1 MWTCK
6 RCETLNED
14 EQSTCALCDEPR
26 AVKEEQQRTSNKN
39 SFSANNQQSS
49 QSRQD
54 ADENNS
60 QKDREP
66 RKKNRIA
73 ILIGVLCVLLL
84 AAVVAIVVLVS
95 RQSAYQGV
103 PQVTEPP
110 AIPMETMAPQMNDA
124 GQPVSSSV
132 DDHQIVIDSI
142 YSGTA
147 DVVDEFRWG
156 AAIDA
161 SGTVWI
167 WDQNDYV
174 ARPSDITDAAEIY
187 TAGVDWSARLFV
199 VKKDGSVWWTEL
211 YWENKTLNYGLQK
224 ISGLEN
230 IIDLEIID
238 SMDLGLL
245 ALDAQGQVWVFGN
258 GKYGVFGLGA
268 DDNQFETST
277 AIEGLPPIRK
287 IQCIYNDF
295 EPGYSM
301 VVAQATSGEFY
312 YWGTNLLTSGSKKY
326 SNTPAPIDFATTSSN
341 WSLFESVQVER
352 SAYFAW
358 LDEKGSLSIYEN
370 NSQPTDYSELG
381 SFIYQ
386 NGGISGLYLLDE
398 NGSVYGYGYYTSG
411 CLLTEAFA
419 SFMKPAKVN
428 ELKDNQSI
436 IAVAFGGW
444 ETTAL
449 YQDGRIGIWEQS
461 DDINICITDVR
472 FIQDESGGDFKL
484 AMNTSERTVEENNN
498 NGIQIG
504 DVTLTVESTGD
515 YLAKLIPTN
524 ETINQSD
531 AYIAGMTYD
540 ANTVHVSIDDC
551 RLINKDGIGLG
562 TMLPGALIQLT
573 NLDTQT
579 TWERTQNS
587 DSLIDPFTDLPSG
600 EYRYTVSKAG
610 YITYTSPTFELNY
623 VSGADNEYVW
633 ASYSLIEEGSVF
645 SNGFQIQI
653 TDLAGNPVAS
663 KKFNIISLIAC
674 ESTEG
679 LNNYSMMTLGDRID
693 EDGMI
698 TSDGWAPTNLYSL
711 KKGSIAIIS
720 FDDSLNWSQ
729 GTIAGQCIL
738 IRAN

>member
-49 QSRQD
+49 QNRQD

-66 RKKNRIA
+66 RKKNQLV
-73 ILIGVLCVLLL
+73 ILICVLSVLLL
-84 AAVVAIVVLVS
+84 AAVVAIIVLVTKPTTS
-95 RQSAYQGV
+95 LSKTANSEGEEDQTALM
-103 PQVTEPP
+103 P
-110 AIPMETMAPQMNDA
+110 ANY
-124 GQPVSSSV
+124 
-132 DDHQIVIDSI
+132 DHQIVIDTI
-142 YSGTA
+142 YPS
-147 DVVDEFRWG
+147 VSDEFRWG

-161 SGTVWI
+161 SGTVWL

-174 ARPSDITDAAEIY
+174 ARPSDITDAAAIY

-199 VKKDGSVWWTEL
+199 VKKDGSVWWTKL
-211 YWENKTLNYGLQK
+211 YWENKALKYGFQK
-224 ISGLEN
+224 ISGLED
-230 IIDLEIID
+230 ITDLEIID
-238 SMDLGLL
+238 AFELGLF
-245 ALDAQGQVWVFGN
+245 AIDTQGQIWAYGT
-258 GKYGVFGLGA
+258 GKYSAFTGEPDSRQLNSPEIIDGIP
-268 DDNQFETST
+268 
-277 AIEGLPPIRK
+277 AIQK
-287 IQCIYNDF
+287 IQCVYHNYY
-295 EPGYSM
+295 PGYCM
-301 VVAQATSGEFY
+301 VVAQAVSGEFY
-312 YWGTNLLTSGSKKY
+312 YWGTNLFHGLAGSY
-326 SNTPAPIDFATTSSN
+326 REFSNTPVPIKFSTKSSN
-341 WSLFESVQVER
+341 WSLFQSVQDYGSV
-352 SAYFAW
+352 YFAW
-358 LDEKGSLSIYEN
+358 LDEQGTLSIYEN
-370 NSQPTDYSELG
+370 KKSPTNYSRLG
-381 SFIYQ
+381 SFGYQ
-386 NGGISGLYLLDE
+386 RGDISGLFLLD
-398 NGSVYGYGYYTSG
+398 GSGSLYGYGYYTSG
-411 CLLTEAFA
+411 CPFTSKFLD
-419 SFMKPAKVN
+419 KNQPAYIS
-428 ELKDNQSI
+428 ELSDNQSI
-436 IAVAFGGW
+436 VAVAFGGW

-472 FIQDESGGDFKL
+472 FIQDESGSDFKL

>member
-49 QSRQD
+49 QNRQD

-95 RQSAYQGV
+95 RQSAHQGA
-103 PQVTEPP
+103 PQITEAP
-110 AIPMETMAPQMNDA
+110 AGPAETMAPLNDEDQMA
-124 GQPVSSSV
+124 LVPVNE
-132 DDHQIVIDSI
+132 DHRIVIDSI
-142 YSGTA
+142 IDPALGDY
-147 DVVDEFRWG
+147 FRWG
-156 AAIDA
+156 AVIDHT
-161 SGTVWI
+161 GTIWI
-167 WDQNDYV
+167 WNQND
-174 ARPSDITDAAEIY
+174 DIAHRCDLSGATAIY
-187 TAGVDWSARLFV
+187 TNGMDGAARLFV
-199 VKKDGSVWWTEL
+199 VKDDGSVWWTKL
-211 YWENKTLNYGLQK
+211 DWENQTPQYEFEKIPGLK
-224 ISGLEN
+224 N
-230 IIDLEIID
+230 IVDLEIID
-238 SMDLGLL
+238 EFELGLF
-245 ALDAQGQVWVFGN
+245 ALDVQGQVWVYGN
-258 GKYGVFGLGA
+258 GKYGVFAMGQDGNYLTTPEVIDG
-268 DDNQFETST
+268 
-277 AIEGLPPIRK
+277 IPPMQK
-287 IQCIYNDF
+287 IQCV
-295 EPGYSM
+295 YSDHEFGFGM
-301 VVAQATSGEFY
+301 VVAQATGGEFY
-312 YWGTNLLTSGSKKY
+312 YWGMNLVESGSKEY
-326 SNTPAPIDFATTSSN
+326 TNTPKLIDFNTSSSN
-341 WSLFESVQVER
+341 WSLFQSEQ
-352 SAYFAW
+352 SAKSACFAW
-358 LDEKGSLSIYEN
+358 LDEEGFLSIFEN
-370 NSQPTDYSELG
+370 KMQPTDYSECG

-386 NGGISGLYLLDE
+386 HGGLWGLYLLKSG
-398 NGSVYGYGYYTSG
+398 GSVYGYGNYVSG
-411 CLLTEAFA
+411 CPLTGAFETA
-419 SFMKPAKVN
+419 CYPTRIN
-428 ELKDNQSI
+428 ELSDNKSI
-436 IAVAFGGW
+436 LAIGFGGW

-449 YQDGRIGIWEQS
+449 YADGRIGFWKQS
-461 DDINICITDVR
+461 PNNSFRITDIE
-472 FIQDESGGDFKL
+472 FIQDESGSDFKL

-562 TMLPGALIQLT
+562 TMLPGVLIQLT

-600 EYRYTVSKAG
+600 KYQYTVSKAG

-633 ASYSLIEEGSVF
+633 ASYSLTEEGSVF

-698 TSDGWAPTNLYSL
+698 TSDGWAPTNLFAL